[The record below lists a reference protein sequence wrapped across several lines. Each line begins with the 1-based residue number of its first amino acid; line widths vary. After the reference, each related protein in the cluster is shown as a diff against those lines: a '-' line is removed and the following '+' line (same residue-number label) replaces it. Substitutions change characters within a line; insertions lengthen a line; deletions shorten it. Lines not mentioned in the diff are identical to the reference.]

1 MSQDAKEYFIA
12 LQQKCMLFKQGAVK
26 LLNTPSITASARN
39 RAQYEFQD
47 AQDRLQQIE
56 RQIEVLNQ
64 LPSDFFASNQ
74 LQQQQQGQP
83 SGTFPS
89 PRKPFQSITTDSIIA
104 QNRLDSLIETLK
116 NPHIPFRQYVD
127 ATNEICAIYNNEAFV
142 GVIKYPSMIDIIP
155 ISWQMLMSESKPVIA
170 CGFKLLRYAVSSYN
184 DIAMVYYLYPK
195 YYHHDRVY
203 HYPYVKYAENKDA
216 ALINAEE
223 SDLFDLYNKT
233 DIYDTEREE
242 DETGTTTNIN
252 AITIKPVNSELDTS
266 QITEKIVKG
275 WQPLLFLISGT
286 LVEETGIDVMECVKF
301 VRKTIQLGGAR
312 YINSLGTR
320 LLIMLSE
327 SKIQSLAF
335 KLNNLSNVQNVSTSV
350 IEQVEMVISLVETS
364 CELTI
369 ADTKLAYDCKVIKF
383 LIQALIEPPLTIST
397 HQLQNLKNSSSPGQI
412 LSINNALKNVS
423 MLPLPVILKLLRDPS
438 TRQYLIKS
446 NFLPLLLSALLDP
459 EPSTLANMS
468 VSSMGTGMGMSRL
481 ASPKLLHISNILNII
496 MCTWSGMGLFL
507 DDNFQC
513 LRSLIS
519 GLYSEQVYVRTVVM
533 SVIAGGLRIRKL
545 AALTGNHQNYELWS
559 WEKALISS
567 EDGEGNSI
575 TGGSIGKSL
584 SVADIRTKMGGRC
597 CPEYEDRVVNQF
609 TAIFLQACL
618 QCGLIN
624 TLCTLFEDFHKEK
637 RARRWIALL
646 LSEVLYLR
654 SNIIPPKLSELHNIT
669 FQMNQLIER
678 ECRKHAKL
686 NKKIQD
692 EMDSVQ
698 IQAARRLEIATNS
711 SEHSILSL
719 FLRTT
724 TIPSLTPYINAP
736 LTGGKSPLVDQLTIE
751 DILYSLRRIPSDV
764 DIKPLIVQTHL
775 TQTKEYLSWNWAL
788 ISILIRGI
796 LWNESRFEEVLK
808 TTKFFKRLVSFYK
821 PQKAGFVQVVYQT
834 VGDVKVPGFT
844 THKYALDMTHFLN
857 LHAGSNVGA
866 DVDNQVNRG
875 KANGNTAANSNDGS
889 MPGNNGS
896 ATVASAT
903 NTTMANINV
912 RLSKKQRERLAEMY
926 VDVGIAL
933 FKLLLSQNDG
943 VKVLRE
949 SGILQTVSVA
959 LLNVSASANSSSISS
974 SSAYVGQN
982 QNNGDVTTEDE
993 RESLY
998 DTSVSAGGGSGNG
1011 GGSSSASGEGL
1022 FGSGRIRTTLSWGY
1036 IRFIGVFSGH
1046 PLGLQLLEEYGV
1058 IDALYSVV
1066 NACSGSGNG
1075 GDSLVALI
1083 MRELDFNISGQLR
1096 MLVEKAGVM
1105 GSEYVRKLVTE
1116 RLIGVLQEIR
1126 AGDDVVDYTLEKWA
1140 VGVLVRQSYD
1150 VSSSVKLLAVCG
1162 LASYVVNEEKV
1173 RTMLQFNPD
1182 LGSIELNGRQSYGG
1196 LLLHRVLGFDSG
1208 VEYVQNRN
1216 GGLIESIVEKWADE
1230 RREWVKVIDSAAYQQ
1245 FRGTNGTSAT
1255 PGGNDK
1261 VRYSFYELFEQLVST
1276 ESGVAFVLDTG
1287 MVSHF
1292 LSVVLIYYRLVRTGV
1307 ERELYG
1313 LSTVNRRNGTSTST
1327 SVKKARARSGSRVRA
1342 NGDVKRWE
1350 DRWVKDTSDAAGLVE
1365 ETKCAI
1371 AALGYIGQTDAGIFA
1386 IESELEE
1393 LVEGRKISDDFQMKR
1408 GNESDNESESESESE
1423 IGDGRVDE
1431 GESIKEGENGSG
1443 NSSVRD
1449 DDDGDVLSEEGH
1461 NDDPEHE
1468 HEPEEEGNEHEYDEY
1483 DYEYSDLR
1491 KEDGTVK
1498 DVVELLMEVH
1508 HHSVNWELRGSSV
1521 VAIGRLGASAMG
1533 GEVLAECGVERTA
1546 SGVCLSAGECGGASG
1561 RLSDRDR
1568 DSKGAA
1574 VDGTLCAPVIG
1585 ANSNSDSDSNSESGS
1600 AGAGG
1605 DEGGSAALRGEG
1617 DAMWGA
1623 GARNDGDR
1631 TELALMLLR
1640 SGLGIGVVPPV
1651 KRAGV
1656 STQQPSSVSASTPAA
1671 VAAAVRSARRAG
1683 PQAQMQTMARLQE
1696 AYWTYVGDGL
1706 VAGGGGGGS
1715 GGGVAAVGRVAGIAR
1730 ALKY

>member
-242 DETGTTTNIN
+242 DETGTTTNIH
-252 AITIKPVNSELDTS
+252 AITIKPVNSDLDTS
-266 QITEKIVKG
+266 QITEKFVKG

-507 DDNFQC
+507 DDNCQC

-575 TGGSIGKSL
+575 TGASIGKSL

-866 DVDNQVNRG
+866 DVDNQENRG
-875 KANGNTAANSNDGS
+875 KTNGNTAANSNDGS

-959 LLNVSASANSSSISS
+959 LLNVSASANSSSTSS
-974 SSAYVGQN
+974 ASAYVGQN

-998 DTSVSAGGGSGNG
+998 DTSISAGGGSGNG

-1126 AGDDVVDYTLEKWA
+1126 AGNDVVDYTLEKWA

-1255 PGGNDK
+1255 PGGNGNDK

-1276 ESGVAFVLDTG
+1276 ESGVTFVLDTG

-1313 LSTVNRRNGTSTST
+1313 LSTVNRRNGTSTS
-1327 SVKKARARSGSRVRA
+1327 VRRARARSGSRVRA

-1408 GNESDNESESESESE
+1408 GNESDNESESESGSE

-1431 GESIKEGENGSG
+1431 GESIQEGENDSG
-1443 NSSVRD
+1443 HSSVRED
-1449 DDDGDVLSEEGH
+1449 DDADVLSEEGH

-1468 HEPEEEGNEHEYDEY
+1468 QKEEGNEHEYDEYDEY

-1546 SGVCLSAGECGGASG
+1546 SGVCLSVGECGGASG
-1561 RLSDRDR
+1561 RLSDSDRDR
-1568 DSKGAA
+1568 DSQGAA

-1600 AGAGG
+1600 AGGG

-1623 GARNDGDR
+1623 GARNDGGR

-1656 STQQPSSVSASTPAA
+1656 STQQPSSVSAATPAA

-1706 VAGGGGGGS
+1706 VAGGGGG
-1715 GGGVAAVGRVAGIAR
+1715 AAAMGRVAGIAR